1 MEHLA
6 SFIGDCD
13 RRTEGAKLRLAET
26 QEELTA
32 EVAIIANSVHEVA
45 EEIGKKLA
53 KAEALGEE
61 GFVEESMKLMEEVSC
76 NNCQRLQGTVKFNH
90 LIIFDQYIEVHFI
103 ILILLSVNPLVNL
116 LLLVFKKVKLLN
128 FFNITD

>member
-76 NNCQRLQGTVKFNH
+76 NFLVTS
-90 LIIFDQYIEVHFI
+90 IIFIFLFKI
-103 ILILLSVNPLVNL
+103 SV
-116 LLLVFKKVKLLN
+116 
-128 FFNITD
+128 